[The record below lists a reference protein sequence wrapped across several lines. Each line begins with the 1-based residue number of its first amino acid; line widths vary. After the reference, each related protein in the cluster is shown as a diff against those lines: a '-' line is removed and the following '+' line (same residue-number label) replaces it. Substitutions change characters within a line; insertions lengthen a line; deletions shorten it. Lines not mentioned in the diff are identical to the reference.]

1 VGINV
6 FLRRL
11 SNLKTTLAQDPPG
24 AGYLYMIF
32 TNNEPPV
39 TARLLLVDDD
49 LKFCKLLAGYLESQ
63 GFVIGVAHDGAAALQ
78 LVKENTWDLMVLDVM
93 MPGIDGFEV
102 LNLLRRGSAVPVL
115 MLTGRGTES
124 DLVRGLDA
132 GADDYVPKTA
142 SARELLA
149 RINAL
154 LRRSAVKASAQDKA
168 ADVRADNIEVGGLR
182 IDPEA
187 RTVEV
192 DGKPITLTAF
202 EYALLVCLV
211 RHKGRVRSREQLLQ
225 EASERRFENFDR
237 SVDVH
242 IASLRRKLGDDSRSA
257 RFIRTVRAAGYLL
270 VDPEQEAP

>member
-1 VGINV
+1 
-6 FLRRL
+6 
-11 SNLKTTLAQDPPG
+11 
-24 AGYLYMIF
+24 MIF
-32 TNNEPPV
+32 TNSDPPA

-49 LKFCKLLAGYLESQ
+49 LKFCKLMTGYLEAQ

-78 LVKENTWDLMVLDVM
+78 LAKEATWDLVVLDVM

-102 LNLLRRGSAVPVL
+102 LNLLRRTSAVPVL
-115 MLTGRGTES
+115 MLTGRGTEN
-124 DLVRGLDA
+124 DLVRGLNA
-132 GADDYVPKTA
+132 GADDYLPKTA

-154 LRRSAVKASAQDKA
+154 LRRSAVKASAHDKA
-168 ADVRADNIEVGGLR
+168 ADVRADTMEVGGLR
-182 IDPEA
+182 IDPET

-192 DGKPITLTAF
+192 DGKPVTLTAI
-202 EYALLVCLV
+202 EYSLLACLV

-257 RFIRTVRAAGYLL
+257 RFIRTVRAAGYLF